1 MKLKLNIVLLLF
13 IIAYIGKAQEADT
26 SYWKVGGIASFT
38 FSQVS
43 LTNWAAGGDNSVS
56 LTGYYDMFF
65 NHTKGNTKFDNSIIL
80 GYGLVRQGA
89 ASFNKTDDRVNLI
102 SQINQKINGDKLFFT
117 GLVDFRTQMDQGL
130 NSEGKVI
137 SKFMSPGYLMVAT
150 GINFIPSDKFSLT
163 YAPLTGKFTFV
174 MDQDLA
180 NEGAFGVH
188 GAMIDA
194 NGVITE
200 VGQNSRAELGSFLK
214 LTFKDEIF
222 KNVTMQSRVE
232 LFANYLGNFGNVDV
246 NLENVI
252 TMKVNDWLTVNW
264 ILQMLYDDD
273 INIDVYDDADMLVGS
288 GPRTQFKSVFGVG
301 LAYKFGAKK

>member
-1 MKLKLNIVLLLF
+1 MKSKFTLILPLLILTF
-13 IIAYIGKAQEADT
+13 IGKAQEADT
-26 SYWKVGGIASFT
+26 SYWKVGGLASFT

-65 NHTKGNTKFDNSIIL
+65 NHTKGNTKFNNSIIL

-89 ASFNKTDDRVNLI
+89 ASFQKTDDRINLI

-130 NSEGKVI
+130 NADGKVI
-137 SKFMSPGYLMVAT
+137 SKFMSPGYMMVAT

-180 NEGAFGVH
+180 NEGAFGVQ
-188 GAMIDA
+188 GAVIDA
-194 NGVITE
+194 RGVITE
-200 VGQNSRAELGSFLK
+200 EGKNSRSEIGSFLK
-214 LTFKDEIF
+214 LTYKDEIF

-232 LFANYLGNFGNVDV
+232 LFANYLENFGNIDV

-273 INIDVYDDADMLVGS
+273 ITIDVYNDANILEAS
-288 GPRTQFKSVFGVG
+288 GPRAQFKSVFGVG
-301 LAYKFGAKK
+301 LAYKFGASK